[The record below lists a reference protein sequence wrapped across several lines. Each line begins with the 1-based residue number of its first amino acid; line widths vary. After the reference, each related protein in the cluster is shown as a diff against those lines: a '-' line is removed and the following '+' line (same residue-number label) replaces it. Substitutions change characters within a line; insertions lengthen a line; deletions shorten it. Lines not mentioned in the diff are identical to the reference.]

1 MISIHKEKLE
11 DVQQRLED
19 VDQRLEQNVDKDW
32 SYPDTQTLF
41 DSVKVIELCVAVCEY
56 CVDY

>member
-19 VDQRLEQNVDKDW
+19 VDQRLEQRVDKDW

-41 DSVKVIELCVAVCEY
+41 DSVKVIVCEY
-56 CVDY
+56 CVDYWRIC